1 VEVDNLRLIGL
12 KHMVDKCEGRG
23 AVGTM
28 LLGSIPLDISGCSSF
43 QKNRCFCHI
52 CVKKLPINQS
62 ELYINRGLSVVMS
75 EGFSRVLAVELG
87 RLHLQDEAQA
97 L

>member
-1 VEVDNLRLIGL
+1 
-12 KHMVDKCEGRG
+12 MVDKCEGRG

-43 QKNRCFCHI
+43 QKNHVFFGHI

-62 ELYINRGLSVVMS
+62 GLYINRGLSVVS
-75 EGFSRVLAVELG
+75 QGFSRVLAVELG
-87 RLHLQDEAQA
+87 RLHLQDKAQA
-97 L
+97 LDSRKNPPW